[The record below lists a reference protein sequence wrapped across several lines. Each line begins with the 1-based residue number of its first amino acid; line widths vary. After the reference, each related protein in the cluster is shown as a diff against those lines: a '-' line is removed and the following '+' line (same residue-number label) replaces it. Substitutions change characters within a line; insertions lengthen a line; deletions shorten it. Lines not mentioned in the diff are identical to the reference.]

1 MSPLRW
7 MAQAWIRF
15 ETTAWADALGAAAL
29 FATLAAGLFL
39 LWLSRRAPVLQAAP
53 AVREGAK

>member
-39 LWLSRRAPVLQAAP
+39 LLGCCGWGPL
-53 AVREGAK
+53 G